1 MNNSIKKVLLDEE
14 TIQKRV
20 KELADQ
26 ISEDYKD
33 EGVMFIGILKGSIA
47 FMADLMKKMSI
58 DIQIDFMAVSSYG
71 ASTKSTGVVRIL
83 KDLDADIK
91 DKNILII
98 EDIVDTG
105 TTLKYLMGYLK
116 SRGPKSIKICSLLD
130 KPARRKADIQ
140 ADYIGFTI
148 PDEFVVGYGLD
159 YAEWLRGLPYIGILK
174 EEVYKNDKSN

>member
-1 MNNSIKKVLLDEE
+1 MNSSIKKVLLDEE

-20 KELADQ
+20 KELADE
-26 ISEDYKD
+26 ISRDYNDK
-33 EGVMFIGILKGSIA
+33 GVMFIGILKGSIA
-47 FMADLMKKMSI
+47 FMADLMKAMSI

-98 EDIVDTG
+98 EDIIDTG
-105 TTLKYLMGYLK
+105 TTLKYLVGYLN

-130 KPARRKADIQ
+130 KPDRRKADVT
-140 ADYIGFTI
+140 ADYKGFTI

-159 YAEWLRGLPYIGILK
+159 YAEWYRGLPYIG
-174 EEVYKNDKSN
+174 V

>member
-1 MNNSIKKVLLDEE
+1 MNDSIKKILLDDE

-33 EGVMFIGILKGSIA
+33 EKVMFIGILKGSIA
-47 FMADLMKKMSI
+47 FMADLMKAMSI

-98 EDIVDTG
+98 EDIIDTG
-105 TTLKYLMGYLK
+105 TTLKYLMGYLQ

-130 KPARRKADIQ
+130 KPDRRKADIK

-159 YAEWLRGLPYIGILK
+159 YAEWYRSLPYIGILK
-174 EEVYKNDKSN
+174 EEVYKNDKTN

>member
-1 MNNSIKKVLLDEE
+1 MNDSIKKILLDDE

-33 EGVMFIGILKGSIA
+33 EKVMFIGILKGSIA
-47 FMADLMKKMSI
+47 FMADLMKAMSI

-98 EDIVDTG
+98 EDIIDTG
-105 TTLKYLMGYLK
+105 TTLKYLMGYLQ

-130 KPARRKADIQ
+130 KPDRRKADIK
-140 ADYIGFTI
+140 ADYIGFNI

-159 YAEWLRGLPYIGILK
+159 YAEWYRSLPYIGILK
-174 EEVYKNDKSN
+174 EEVYKNDKTN

>member
-26 ISEDYKD
+26 ISHDYKD

-47 FMADLMKKMSI
+47 FMADLMKAMSI

-98 EDIVDTG
+98 EDIIDTG
-105 TTLKYLMGYLK
+105 TTLKYLMGYLN

-130 KPARRKADIQ
+130 KPERRKADVK
-140 ADYIGFTI
+140 ADYMGFTI

-159 YAEWLRGLPYIGILK
+159 YAEWYRGLPFIGILK
-174 EEVYKNDKSN
+174 EEVYKNDKTN

>member
-26 ISEDYKD
+26 ISNDYKD

-47 FMADLMKKMSI
+47 FMADLMKAMSI

-98 EDIVDTG
+98 EDIIDTG
-105 TTLKYLMGYLK
+105 TTLKYLVGYLN

-130 KPARRKADIQ
+130 KPERRKADVK
-140 ADYIGFTI
+140 ADYMGFTI

-159 YAEWLRGLPYIGILK
+159 YAEWYRGLPYIGILK
-174 EEVYKNDKSN
+174 EEVYKNDKTN

>member
-1 MNNSIKKVLLDEE
+1 MNDSIKKILLDDE

-33 EGVMFIGILKGSIA
+33 EKVMFIGILKGSIA
-47 FMADLMKKMSI
+47 FMADLMKAMSI

-98 EDIVDTG
+98 EDIIDTG
-105 TTLKYLMGYLK
+105 TTLKYLMGYLQ

-130 KPARRKADIQ
+130 KPDRRKADIK
-140 ADYIGFTI
+140 ADYIGFNI

-159 YAEWLRGLPYIGILK
+159 YAEWCRGLPYIGILK
-174 EEVYKNDKSN
+174 EEVYKNDKTN

>member
-1 MNNSIKKVLLDEE
+1 MNNLIKKVLLDEE

-47 FMADLMKKMSI
+47 FMADLMKNMSI
-58 DIQIDFMAVSSYG
+58 DVQIDFMAVSSYG

-98 EDIVDTG
+98 EDIIDTG
-105 TTLKYLMGYLK
+105 TTLKYLVGYLK

-130 KPARRKADIQ
+130 KPARRKADVK
-140 ADYIGFTI
+140 ADYMGFTI

-159 YAEWLRGLPYIGILK
+159 YAESYRGLPYIGILK